1 MVQFTSTKFIATL
14 TGGGTP
20 PESTRSELKRVVVVM
35 AERKRKR
42 RSADPDAIYLSEDAE
57 VELPWIASHLSG
69 EPTPWDFEFAF

>member
-1 MVQFTSTKFIATL
+1 
-14 TGGGTP
+14 
-20 PESTRSELKRVVVVM
+20 M